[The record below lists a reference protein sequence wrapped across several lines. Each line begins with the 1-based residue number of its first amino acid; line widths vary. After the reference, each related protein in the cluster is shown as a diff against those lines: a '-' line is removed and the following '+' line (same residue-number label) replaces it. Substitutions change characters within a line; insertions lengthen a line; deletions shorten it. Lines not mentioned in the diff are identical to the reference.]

1 MKKNVAPSLT
11 TALYRALSAL
21 ISVDRDASLDLVP
34 RYCTVLY
41 CTVLYCTVLDVVPR
55 CGLQVEDVTRL
66 ALEGCLRAEQ
76 GPSLVTVRRLFRSL
90 GFLLGYNANV
100 DDKHRS
106 QMQDVV
112 RSAAS

>member
-1 MKKNVAPSLT
+1 M
-11 TALYRALSAL
+11 
-21 ISVDRDASLDLVP
+21 
-34 RYCTVLY
+34 
-41 CTVLYCTVLDVVPR
+41 DVVPR

-76 GPSLVTVRRLFRSL
+76 GPSLVTVRRLFRTL

-112 RSAAS
+112 RSAAF

>member
-1 MKKNVAPSLT
+1 MRDWTLYCTVLYC
-11 TALYRALSAL
+11 TALYCTVL
-21 ISVDRDASLDLVP
+21 
-34 RYCTVLY
+34 YCTALYCTALY

-76 GPSLVTVRRLFRSL
+76 GPSLVTVRRLFRTL

>member
-1 MKKNVAPSLT
+1 M
-11 TALYRALSAL
+11 
-21 ISVDRDASLDLVP
+21 
-34 RYCTVLY
+34 
-41 CTVLYCTVLDVVPR
+41 
-55 CGLQVEDVTRL
+55 TRL

-76 GPSLVTVRRLFRSL
+76 GPSLVTVRRLFRTL

-112 RSAAS
+112 RSAAFLRSKLVIFLKKTNCLYKTLVL